1 MTEEVKF
8 DSEPIKEVTLCV
20 ILRASHGI
28 DILFAIYGGE
38 DVNVATY
45 MVVEYAL

>member
-20 ILRASHGI
+20 ILRASHGNKN
-28 DILFAIYGGE
+28 E
-38 DVNVATY
+38 
-45 MVVEYAL
+45 